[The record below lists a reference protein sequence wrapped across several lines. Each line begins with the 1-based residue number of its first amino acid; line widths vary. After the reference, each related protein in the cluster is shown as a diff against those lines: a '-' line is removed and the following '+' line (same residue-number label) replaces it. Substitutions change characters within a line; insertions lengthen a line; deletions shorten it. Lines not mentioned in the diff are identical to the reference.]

1 MDSQPYYE
9 DGTAIKHEVPP
20 NMAIIGVYG
29 VKDKFNLSSFGFL
42 LWDVSVFENVF

>member
-9 DGTAIKHEVPP
+9 DGAAIKHEVPP